1 MSVLVTGGA
10 GYIGSATVE
19 ALRQRGE
26 SVVVYDN
33 LSAGHPE
40 SLDASIPLVVG
51 DIADK
56 EKLSRLIDDHGV
68 EEVIHFA
75 AFTSVPESVAHPNR
89 YFQNNTANAL
99 GLLDVMRSHGVSRFI
114 FSSTAATYGEPQYNP
129 IDEQHPTVP
138 ANPYGLSKRMV
149 EQILETFEEAFGLR
163 HVALRYFNACGGSP
177 ERGEDHTPE
186 THLIPLVLQVALG
199 QRKAISMFG
208 DDYPTPDGTCVRD
221 YVHVNDLAQAH
232 LLALDHLRQGGESRK
247 INLGNG
253 EGYSVRQVIEAARE
267 VTGHAIPAVSAPRR
281 PGDPSTLVAS
291 SDLARQ
297 VLGWQPQTPDLR
309 EIIAS
314 AWKWHQAHPNGYAP
328 ENGPVNPAS

>member
-33 LSAGHPE
+33 LSAGHHE
-40 SLDASIPLVVG
+40 ALDASVPRPRRTAPLLRRV
-51 DIADK
+51 IA
-56 EKLSRLIDDHGV
+56 ERQV

-75 AFTSVPESVAHPNR
+75 AFTSVPESVARPDR
-89 YFQNNTANAL
+89 YFQNNTAGAL
-99 GLLDVMRSHGVSRFI
+99 GLLGVMRETGVDRFI

-129 IDEQHPTVP
+129 IDEAHPTIP
-138 ANPYGLSKRMV
+138 TNPYGLSKRMV
-149 EQILETFEEAFGLR
+149 EQILETFEAAFGIR

-199 QRKAISMFG
+199 QRETISIFG
-208 DDYPTPDGTCVRD
+208 DDYPTPDGSCVRD
-221 YVHVNDLAQAH
+221 YIHVDDLAQAH
-232 LLALDHLRQGGESRK
+232 LLALDHLRRDGESRK

-253 EGYSVRQVIEAARE
+253 EGYSVRQVIEVARE
-267 VTGHAIPAVSAPRR
+267 VTGHAIPAVTAPRR

-291 SDLARQ
+291 SALAREI
-297 VLGWQPQTPDLR
+297 LGWMPGMPGLR

-314 AWKWHQAHPNGYAP
+314 AWQWHQTHPQGYAT
-328 ENGPVNPAS
+328 VKNPAGPAS